1 MEFFDIVDEKGIPT
15 GESIE
20 RTQAHKKGIRH
31 RTAHIWIIRE
41 QDGKAQLLLQKRS
54 AEKDSFPGRFD
65 TSSAGHIQAGD
76 EPEESAI
83 RELYEEL
90 GIQASKEELQF
101 AGCFDIQYEKE
112 FHGKMFRDNEVAFV
126 YMYTKPVDVA
136 KLILQKEEVESVE
149 WFDMEELDAAFRPNT
164 KAVFGETIANPL
176 MSVPDIRHLADVAHA
191 NGAKLFIDNT
201 FATSIIAKP
210 IKYGADLV
218 IYSATKYLGGHD
230 DLVGGA
236 VVGSEEIIKSLS
248 FYLGLYGANLG
259 ATESWL
265 LARSLR
271 TLPLRVKKMAEN
283 GLALAKFFESHPK
296 VEKVY
301 YPGLESSPS
310 KALADKQFE
319 GNGYGGMLCVN
330 FKGGQ
335 KEIDKL
341 ISNLQL
347 VRFVPTLAGVGTTLT
362 YPPRASHRD
371 LSPDE
376 LAAIG
381 ITMGQIRL
389 SSGLEDT
396 DDLLNDFD
404 QALAKM

>member
-1 MEFFDIVDEKGIPT
+1 MSQLVLKHPDLKHEDLKFNTVEVHAGEPRDMYGALIPPIYQTSTFYFDSTDDAVKACDDYAESFAYSRITNPSVDYL
-15 GESIE
+15 
-20 RTQAHKKGIRH
+20 
-31 RTAHIWIIRE
+31 E
-41 QDGKAQLLLQKRS
+41 QKLAAL
-54 AEKDSFPGRFD
+54 E
-65 TSSAGHIQAGD
+65 
-76 EPEESAI
+76 
-83 RELYEEL
+83 
-90 GIQASKEELQF
+90 
-101 AGCFDIQYEKE
+101 
-112 FHGKMFRDNEVAFV
+112 HGKGAVAYASGMGAVSGAIFALLKSGDHAIF
-126 YMYTKPVDVA
+126 TKAKYSGTEDVTSDWLPRFGIA
-136 KLILQKEEVESVE
+136 HDT
-149 WFDMEELDAAFRPNT
+149 FDAADLSQLKGLIKPNT
-164 KAVFGETIANPL
+164 KLIYVESPANPTMVL
-176 MSVPDIRHLADVAHA
+176 VDIAAVVEIAHKH
-191 NGAKLFIDNT
+191 GIKVFIDNT

>member
-1 MEFFDIVDEKGIPT
+1 MQEKKIKFTDVLFVGLAFFASYFGAGNLI
-15 GESIE
+15 
-20 RTQAHKKGIRH
+20 
-31 RTAHIWIIRE
+31 
-41 QDGKAQLLLQKRS
+41 
-54 AEKDSFPGRFD
+54 FP
-65 TSSAGHIQAGD
+65 
-76 EPEESAI
+76 P
-83 RELYEEL
+83 
-90 GIQASKEELQF
+90 
-101 AGCFDIQYEKE
+101 
-112 FHGKMFRDNEVAFV
+112 M
-126 YMYTKPVDVA
+126 
-136 KLILQKEEVESVE
+136 
-149 WFDMEELDAAFRPNT
+149 
-164 KAVFGETIANPL
+164 
-176 MSVPDIRHLADVAHA
+176 
-191 NGAKLFIDNT
+191 
-201 FATSIIAKP
+201 
-210 IKYGADLV
+210 
-218 IYSATKYLGGHD
+218 
-230 DLVGGA
+230 
-236 VVGSEEIIKSLS
+236 
-248 FYLGLYGANLG
+248 LGLQSGSNWLSGMIGMLASGVGLPILAIIVLGMCGSVQKISDHVNKKFYTVMIGAIMILCCCV
-259 ATESWL
+259 S
-265 LARSLR
+265 
-271 TLPLRVKKMAEN
+271 MAEN

>member
-1 MEFFDIVDEKGIPT
+1 MSIEKGDATKYVHT
-15 GESIE
+15 GNGELCYELNKALTVPETFPIYLSSAYIFDSIDPIDKICDE
-20 RTQAHKKGIRH
+20 GAPGYAYFRLGNPNADATSQILATG
-31 RTAHIWIIRE
+31 
-41 QDGKAQLLLQKRS
+41 DG
-54 AEKDSFPGRFD
+54 AEKGLVFSSGMAAITTSILATVKPGD
-65 TSSAGHIQAGD
+65 HIVASPIIYG
-76 EPEESAI
+76 EAFYYLKY
-83 RELYEEL
+83 ELKRWGVETTF
-90 GIQASKEELQF
+90 IDFNTQ
-101 AGCFDIQYEKE
+101 
-112 FHGKMFRDNEVAFV
+112 
-126 YMYTKPVDVA
+126 DVA
-136 KLILQKEEVESVE
+136 DYI
-149 WFDMEELDAAFRPNT
+149 RPNT
-164 KAVFGETIANPL
+164 KLVYGETIANPL
-176 MSVPDIRHLADVAHA
+176 MSVPDIQHLADVAHA

>member
-1 MEFFDIVDEKGIPT
+1 MTIEKGDATKYVHT
-15 GESIE
+15 GNGELCYELNKALTVPETFPIYLSSAYIFDSIDPIDKICDE
-20 RTQAHKKGIRH
+20 GAPGYAYFRLGNPNADATSQILAAG
-31 RTAHIWIIRE
+31 
-41 QDGKAQLLLQKRS
+41 DG
-54 AEKDSFPGRFD
+54 AEKGLVFSSGMAAITTSILATVKPGD
-65 TSSAGHIQAGD
+65 HIVASPIIYG
-76 EPEESAI
+76 EAFYYLKY
-83 RELYEEL
+83 ELKRWGVETTF
-90 GIQASKEELQF
+90 IDFNTQ
-101 AGCFDIQYEKE
+101 
-112 FHGKMFRDNEVAFV
+112 
-126 YMYTKPVDVA
+126 DVA
-136 KLILQKEEVESVE
+136 DYI
-149 WFDMEELDAAFRPNT
+149 RPNT
-164 KAVFGETIANPL
+164 KLVYGETIANPL
-176 MSVPDIRHLADVAHA
+176 MSVPDIQHLADVAHA

-236 VVGSEEIIKSLS
+236 VVGSEEIIKSLN

-330 FKGGQ
+330 FKKTQHLVKGFALGSDHDDWAVGFFADVPAHLPAVQ
-335 KEIDKL
+335 LWHHDVQQHDVWIFRIKTLDCLLAVCRKHYG
-341 ISNLQL
+341 ISFLFQ
-347 VRFVPTLAGVGTTLT
+347 V
-362 YPPRASHRD
+362 
-371 LSPDE
+371 
-376 LAAIG
+376 
-381 ITMGQIRL
+381 
-389 SSGLEDT
+389 
-396 DDLLNDFD
+396 
-404 QALAKM
+404 